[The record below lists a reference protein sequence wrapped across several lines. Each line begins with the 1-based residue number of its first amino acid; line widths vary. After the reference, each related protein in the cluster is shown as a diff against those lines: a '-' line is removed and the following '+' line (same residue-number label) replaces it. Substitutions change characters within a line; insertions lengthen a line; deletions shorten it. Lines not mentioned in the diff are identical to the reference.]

1 MLLFLSYFGETAPME
16 APEGI
21 TVGEFKQLLQHQT
34 GVPVADQSVEGL
46 APGTT
51 DRSDIGDALTDG
63 ATITLSVR
71 DREEEERASE
81 AAARQLLA
89 DDEVG
94 DLHEALD
101 GGGYAAAGAHGGAF
115 ADTGHPMHPQ
125 FEHGRSVSAM
135 PDILRAL
142 VTPLASA
149 SSGDSSVAPIRVDD
163 SSASSAEKRQHVDTG
178 LAQSLAQLVW
188 TQFSPCPSFSHAV
201 SESRRARVPVLAIL
215 YDVHDYHSA
224 TLLGALTHLHGC
236 PDTRAIFSNFVL
248 WVCNVRQPDYDAFLD
263 VLQNNSELQESM
275 HAKVLGQ
282 DVALPL
288 VTTLVPVGA
297 SMQVGS
303 VLHTM
308 VEQDA
313 LVAALVHVW
322 PGGTTTTH
330 TVHCTLPTQVIAE
343 HSERLDEE
351 RGLNEA
357 LSGDRQIREEQD
369 EALALAMQQDRET
382 EAARAASEREAA
394 QAAAEAERARELEER
409 HAREELAA
417 SLRQER
423 MLGQRRAQR
432 LVALAE
438 VPEVCAFGVGG
449 AVC

>member
-63 ATITLSVR
+63 ATVTLSVR

-94 DLHEALD
+94 DLHEAHALE
-101 GGGYAAAGAHGGAF
+101 GGGYAAAGGAHGGAF
-115 ADTGHPMHPQ
+115 ADVGHPMHPQ
-125 FEHGRSVSAM
+125 HEHGRSVSAM
-135 PDILRAL
+135 PEILRAL
-142 VTPLASA
+142 VTPLASEA
-149 SSGDSSVAPIRVDD
+149 SGDASVAPIRVDD

-201 SESRRARVPVLAIL
+201 SESRRARVPVLAVL
-215 YDVHDYHSA
+215 YDVHDFHSA
-224 TLLGALTHLHGC
+224 SLLGALTNLHSC

-248 WVCNVRQPDYDAFLD
+248 WVCNVRQPDYEAFLD

-313 LVAALVHVW
+313 LVAALVHV
-322 PGGTTTTH
+322 
-330 TVHCTLPTQVIAE
+330 IAE

-369 EALALAMQQDRET
+369 EALALAMQQDREA
-382 EAARAASEREAA
+382 EAARAASERAAA
-394 QAAAEAERARELEER
+394 QAAAEAER
-409 HAREELAA
+409 
-417 SLRQER
+417 
-423 MLGQRRAQR
+423 
-432 LVALAE
+432 
-438 VPEVCAFGVGG
+438 
-449 AVC
+449 